1 MTDIITTAPITF
13 RRPVF
18 SSLRFPK
25 LGIGQALVRI
35 QEEFR
40 HALDLAYV
48 QPFNLGRGSATGCHR
63 GQRERPRPVLVNNP
77 QAAAA
82 SE

>member
-13 RRPVF
+13 RRPAF

-25 LGIGQALVRI
+25 LGIGQTLARI

-48 QPFNLGRGSATGCHR
+48 QPFRLDRRSLPVVLEGSEKGRDPSW
-63 GQRERPRPVLVNNP
+63 
-77 QAAAA
+77 
-82 SE
+82 

>member
-25 LGIGQALVRI
+25 LGIGQALARI

-48 QPFNLGRGSATGCHR
+48 QPFHLGRG
-63 GQRERPRPVLVNNP
+63 QLPVVLEG
-77 QAAAA
+77 
-82 SE
+82 SEKGRDPSW

>member
-25 LGIGQALVRI
+25 LHIGQALGRI
-35 QEEFR
+35 LEEFG

-48 QPFNLGRGSATGCHR
+48 QPFRLGRG
-63 GQRERPRPVLVNNP
+63 QLPDVLEG
-77 QAAAA
+77 
-82 SE
+82 SEKGRDPSW

>member
-25 LGIGQALVRI
+25 LGIGQALARI

-48 QPFNLGRGSATGCHR
+48 QPFSLGRG
-63 GQRERPRPVLVNNP
+63 QLPVVLEG
-77 QAAAA
+77 
-82 SE
+82 SEEGRDPSW

>member
-25 LGIGQALVRI
+25 LGIGQALARI

-48 QPFNLGRGSATGCHR
+48 QPFHLGRSSSHR
-63 GQRERPRPVLVNNP
+63 LSSRAARKAVILPGEHP
-77 QAAAA
+77 QAADAG
-82 SE
+82 E

>member
-25 LGIGQALVRI
+25 LGIGQALARI
-35 QEEFR
+35 LEEFG

-48 QPFNLGRGSATGCHR
+48 QPFHLGRSKQPPVVLEGSEKGR
-63 GQRERPRPVLVNNP
+63 DP
-77 QAAAA
+77 
-82 SE
+82 SW

>member
-25 LGIGQALVRI
+25 LGIGQALARI

-48 QPFNLGRGSATGCHR
+48 QPFRLGRSQPPVVLEGSEKGR
-63 GQRERPRPVLVNNP
+63 DP
-77 QAAAA
+77 
-82 SE
+82 SW